1 MTIAQCIKYDYN
13 TAQVKDA
20 FETINDNF
28 QTMQEKHFPKYG
40 IHILNP
46 QIDREDL
53 KMLKCYITKCIFLT
67 YQKSIADKLDDETS
81 EEFDLSNKLMEMATA
96 NIPNLISKFKNSK
109 VKNFQK

>member
-40 IHILNP
+40 IHILDP

-67 YQKSIADKLDDETS
+67 Y
-81 EEFDLSNKLMEMATA
+81 EEFDLSNKLMEMATV